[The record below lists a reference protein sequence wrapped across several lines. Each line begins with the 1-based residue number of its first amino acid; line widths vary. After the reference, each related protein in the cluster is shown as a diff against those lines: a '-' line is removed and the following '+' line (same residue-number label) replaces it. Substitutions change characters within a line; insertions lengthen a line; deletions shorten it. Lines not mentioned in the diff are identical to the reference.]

1 MLQIN
6 KSLPMPAKKVITRN
20 FQSKYPF
27 KDMEVTN
34 SFFVQG
40 KNEGKVARYL
50 STIMSKAGKKLGKKF
65 MIDEVPTGYN
75 VFCIATGLG
84 TANAKMYDFDK
95 QEVIEFND
103 APVPAPEA
111 PAGQTPDPASLVG

>member
-6 KSLPMPAKKVITRN
+6 KSLPIPAKKLSTRTV
-20 FQSKYPF
+20 QAKYPF
-27 KDMEVTN
+27 KDMVVGD

-84 TANAKMYDFDK
+84 TANAKMYNFDT
-95 QEVIEFND
+95 QEVVEFND
-103 APVPAPEA
+103 VKVAPVVEPPAA
-111 PAGQTPDPASLVG
+111 PVTEPAE

>member
-6 KSLPMPAKKVITRN
+6 KSLPIPAKKPSTRTV
-20 FQSKYPF
+20 QAKYPF
-27 KDMEVTN
+27 KDMVVGD

-84 TANAKMYDFDK
+84 TANAKMYNFDT
-95 QEVIEFND
+95 QEVVEFND
-103 APVPAPEA
+103 VKVAPPAE
-111 PAGQTPDPASLVG
+111 PAAASTEPAAAE

>member
-6 KSLPMPAKKVITRN
+6 KSLPMPAKKVVTRN

-27 KDMEVTN
+27 KDMEVKD

-65 MIDEVPTGYN
+65 MLDEVPTGYN

-84 TANAKMYDFDK
+84 TANAKMYNFDT
-95 QEVIEFND
+95 QEVIEFID
-103 APVPAPEA
+103 GPAPTAAPVAPATEPEA
-111 PAGQTPDPASLVG
+111 E

>member
-1 MLQIN
+1 MLNIN
-6 KSLPMPAKKVITRN
+6 TNLPMPAKKVITRN

-27 KDMEVTN
+27 KDMQVTN

-40 KNEGKVARYL
+40 KNEGKTARYL

-103 APVPAPEA
+103 VPTPVAPAASVADPEA
-111 PAGQTPDPASLVG
+111 E

>member
-1 MLQIN
+1 MLTIN
-6 KSLPMPAKKVITRN
+6 KSLPMPAKKASTRAI
-20 FQSKYPF
+20 QAKYPF
-27 KDMEVTN
+27 KDMEVKD

-50 STIMSKAGKKLGKKF
+50 STIMSKAGKKYGKKY

-84 TANAKMYDFDK
+84 TANAKMYDFDT

-103 APVPAPEA
+103 ANAVTTEV
-111 PAGQTPDPASLVG
+111 TTDEEVESED